1 MLSEGR
7 VVPYECTS
15 SLAASLIPVVEIVD
29 LTMVG
34 ILNTSEIGGEEI
46 CVLGLVEKASPQRG
60 EESSMV
66 GSMEGG
72 INKSRRNMSVRC
84 QSLTLDSS

>member
-7 VVPYECTS
+7 VVSYECTS

-46 CVLGLVEKASPQRG
+46 CVLGLVEEASPHWKRG
-60 EESSMV
+60 EESSIV
-66 GSMEGG
+66 GSKGEDGVVPIG
-72 INKSRRNMSVRC
+72 
-84 QSLTLDSS
+84 